1 MEHTIRLLS
10 FVQNRTA
17 FISHAQQRIL
27 EAVTPLFPDAENFR
41 VYDNDKVALRGLE
54 EAFQSSTLVVL
65 GVESGPFL
73 SFKRLLIRA
82 LGLTEDTDADILAR
96 IAESGEGV
104 GDALAASHALMPA
117 GATVF
122 RSEDGFYS
130 GFACVSGPQHLLVLP
145 LDPVRIDS
153 IIENG
158 FFAYLRAA
166 STGADPTV
174 PLPAI
179 DSPAAQTVTLLTQ
192 NRLRAAI
199 VDNKQ
204 AAFVRNEL
212 RLVLGAQTVFDFVVC
227 EEDKGE
233 RTQKEHIAFLARKAQ
248 ETSSADVGAAV
259 SSVFSSEK
267 DGGRLFVFVAVADG
281 TRARVAKV
289 FAQPDES
296 PHMLLKASIATL
308 FDSLAD
314 FAQNGGFRNYP
325 GAPEEEVPAQEKK
338 KNGMLALGVLL
349 SVVAAL
355 ALCGILILFLGDF
368 AQAFRDPPNTTG
380 PTMSASVSES
390 DSIVTTEISTDTT
403 VSESTQTNEET
414 TLSEDELLDLLR
426 NPSHTD
432 ENNQTTANI
441 KPTTTKPPAATST
454 TVKPTTTRPGTTA
467 AVVTTKK
474 PVTTTTA
481 SATYSTPI
489 TTTGAPQSVGNFAF
503 SVKGYG
509 HGVGMSQEGAKVYAD
524 RGWSYEDI
532 LLHYY
537 HHSGISLVKNDPTM
551 PETVRYAGK
560 DVELVEF
567 LVRST
572 AQEIRVAPIE
582 ALKAQV
588 VAIYTYTKR
597 NNFSVTAGQLAY
609 DSKMT
614 ITPDSNIY
622 RAVTAVLGEYVS
634 YKNAPALTVFFAR
647 AAGKTVSSASV
658 WGGPVDYLAGGR
670 ESPES
675 LGPTYPS
682 FDTKAIEG
690 FVAAYNTGRSAS
702 SQITLGTNPK
712 DWFEVLREDSVGYV
726 ERIRVGNR
734 EMNGNAFRTFLNYGI
749 RSHCFTFTFTPT

>member
-54 EAFQSSTLVVL
+54 EAFQSSNLVVL

-122 RSEDGFYS
+122 CSEDGFYS

-166 STGADPTV
+166 STGADPTA

-481 SATYSTPI
+481 PQ
-489 TTTGAPQSVGNFAF
+489 TTGTFAF
-503 SVKGYG
+503 TVNGYG
-509 HGVGMSQEGAKVYAD
+509 HGVGMSQEGAKVYATQKK
-524 RGWSYEDI
+524 SYEYI

-537 HHSGISLVKNDPTM
+537 HHSDISLVKDDPNM
-551 PETVRYAGK
+551 PATVRYAGN

-572 AQEIRVAPIE
+572 AQEIGTRSPME
-582 ALKAQV
+582 ALKAQA
-588 VAIYTYTKR
+588 VAIYTYAKYYK
-597 NNFSVTAGQLAY
+597 FSLTAGQLAY
-609 DSKMT
+609 KSDMT
-614 ITPDSNIY
+614 VNPDSNIY
-622 RAVTAVLGEYVS
+622 NAVTAVLGEYVA
-634 YKNAPALTVFFAR
+634 YKNEPALTVFFAR
-647 AAGKTVSSASV
+647 SAGKTVSSASV
-658 WGGPVDYLAGGR
+658 WGGTVAYLAGGR

-682 FDTKAIEG
+682 FDTKAVEG

-702 SQITLGTNPK
+702 SQITLGTNPR
-712 DWFEVLREDSVGYV
+712 DWFEVLRKDSVGYV

>member
-481 SATYSTPI
+481 PQ
-489 TTTGAPQSVGNFAF
+489 TTGTFAF
-503 SVKGYG
+503 TVNGYG
-509 HGVGMSQEGAKVYAD
+509 HGVGMSQEGAKVYAT

-537 HHSGISLVKNDPTM
+537 HHSGISLVENDSNM
-551 PETVRYAGK
+551 PATVRYAGN

-572 AQEIRVAPIE
+572 AQEIGTGAPTE

-588 VAIYTYTKR
+588 VAIYTYVKW
-597 NNFSVTAGQLAY
+597 NNFAVNSGQLAY
-609 DSKMT
+609 NSTMNINT
-614 ITPDSNIY
+614 TTNIY
-622 RAVTAVLGEYVS
+622 KAVTEVLGEYVAF
-634 YKNAPALTVFFAR
+634 NGAPALTVFFAR
-647 AAGKTVSSASV
+647 SAGTTVSSGTV
-658 WGGPVDYLAGGR
+658 WTTNLPYLAGGR
-670 ESPES
+670 ESPEALS
-675 LGPTYPS
+675 ITYRNFS
-682 FDTKAIEG
+682 TDDMKG
-690 FVAAYNTGRSAS
+690 FVAVYNAGRAAS
-702 SQITLGTNPK
+702 SQITLGTNPAGWLEIIKK
-712 DWFEVLREDSVGYV
+712 DSTGYV
-726 ERIRVGNR
+726 ELIRVGNR
-734 EMNGNAFRTFLNYGI
+734 EMNGNEFRTLLGYGI